1 MQLKTVGES
10 LNAVKDIEN
19 IINKY
24 SSLGGTLNEHAS
36 LGLHLAEAMRN
47 YSTNPLKLQFPIQ
60 I

>member
-10 LNAVKDIEN
+10 LNAIKDIEN

-24 SSLGGTLNEHAS
+24 SSLGGTLNEHAF
-36 LGLHLAEAMRN
+36 HWD
-47 YSTNPLKLQFPIQ
+47 I